1 MFHRTCTGA
10 EEIVTANSKG
20 NDNKQC
26 QCGITPPP
34 RAALITVGSGF
45 THGDGIKIS
54 LFFYWLDCCRVLEQI
69 MRNKDIVIKK
79 ILTTIAVQVVD
90 NLA

>member
-1 MFHRTCTGA
+1 MFHRLCTGA
-10 EEIVTANSKG
+10 EKIVTANSK
-20 NDNKQC
+20 DNYGKQC
-26 QCGITPPP
+26 QCCITAAP
-34 RAALITVGSGF
+34 RAALITVGFGF
-45 THGDGIKIS
+45 THGNGIKIS